1 MSVSFGIGYDLGC
14 YPQLFLKCP
23 TLGLT
28 VTRTQLWSL
37 VLSRLLS
44 QRFLHDGFSS
54 DRCLDLFFESVWLCS
69 SRGANEVVTMRFKQS
84 AMNPAFNPW
93 KGSCLVNI
101 RNMSQPTPTTRPANT
116 PRAVTRFQNRPSTT
130 PGKNCAIPL

>member
-69 SRGANEVVTMRFKQS
+69 SRGANDGCDDEV
-84 AMNPAFNPW
+84 
-93 KGSCLVNI
+93 
-101 RNMSQPTPTTRPANT
+101 
-116 PRAVTRFQNRPSTT
+116 
-130 PGKNCAIPL
+130 